1 MLCPICGSN
10 KVIRYL
16 SLGRQPLA
24 NALIAD
30 TNDSVTVPRYELSLE
45 LCKNCLY
52 VWVETKVEPEELF
65 SDNTYLTGISSQT
78 IVDMREFANFCISTC
93 NLTTHSKVLD
103 IASNDG
109 TLLTFFKTRGMEVL
123 GIDPSK
129 PAYEIAMKRG
139 VQTINNFFTMET
151 SEKILEKYGKM
162 DLITG
167 TNIVTHVSKP
177 IDFLLACKRVL
188 KSSGSIVLEFYNFE
202 SLINNTAFDQIYHEH
217 ISYFNLTSF
226 SNIVQ
231 MAGLKIYKVHT
242 VDSQGGSLRVF
253 ISNTASIEDNS
264 VKKIFKKEGG
274 KEDILKR
281 YLDFPLKV
289 LKKKEEILEFFRKNV
304 DKSIIGYGASAKAT
318 VLLNFL
324 DINANIIPA
333 IADSNPI
340 KIGKFIP
347 GTGIKVVAPNK
358 IIEYNPNIVIIFSWN
373 IKHEIMQFLKKI
385 LNQKVITVT
394 FIPNLELVQLLQ
406 VNNQ

>member
-1 MLCPICGSN
+1 MLCPICGSIE
-10 KVIRYL
+10 VIKYL
-16 SLGRQPLA
+16 SLGKQPLA
-24 NALIAD
+24 NALIAE
-30 TNDSVTVPRYELSLE
+30 NKDSVVVPRYELSLC

-78 IVDMREFANFCISTC
+78 NKDMGEFANFCISTC
-93 NLTTHSKVLD
+93 NLTDHSKVLD

-109 TLLTFFKTRGMEVL
+109 TLLTFFKTKGIEVL

-129 PAYEIAMKRG
+129 PAYEIAIKRG
-139 VQTINNFFTMET
+139 IQTINDFFTIET
-151 SEKILEKYGKM
+151 AEQILEKYGKM

-167 TNIVTHVSKP
+167 TNIVTHVPKP
-177 IDFLLACKRVL
+177 IDFLLACKRIL

-202 SLINNTAFDQIYHEH
+202 SLISNNAFDQIYHEH
-217 ISYFNLTSF
+217 TSYFNLTSF
-226 SNIVQ
+226 SNVVRI
-231 MAGLKIYKVHT
+231 AGLKIYKVQT

-253 ISNTASIEDNS
+253 ISNTVSIEDNS
-264 VKKIFKKEGG
+264 VNKILKKEGG
-274 KEDILKR
+274 NEDILKR

-289 LKKKEEILEFFRKNV
+289 LKKEEEILEFFNKNV
-304 DKSIIGYGASAKAT
+304 GKSIIGYGASAKAT

-324 DINANIIPA
+324 DIDADIIPA

-347 GTGIKVVAPNK
+347 GTGIKVVAPDK

-373 IKHEIMQFLKKI
+373 IKHEIMRFLKEI
-385 LNQKVITVT
+385 LNQKVMIAT
-394 FIPNLELVQLLQ
+394 FIPNLELVPLFQ
-406 VNNQ
+406 VKHQ